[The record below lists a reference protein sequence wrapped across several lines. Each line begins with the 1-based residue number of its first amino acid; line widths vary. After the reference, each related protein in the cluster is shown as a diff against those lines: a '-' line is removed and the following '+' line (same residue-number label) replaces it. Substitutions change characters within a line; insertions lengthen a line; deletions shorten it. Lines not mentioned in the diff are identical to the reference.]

1 MAINKKDRELYEKYS
16 QKLAET
22 LKLPNNEKFIDD
34 YFSKIMVGSE
44 IENLNDNSFED
55 WLENRLKPNL
65 VFLDEKDYLEMAI
78 EALETTGNIAKTN
91 FGSAQQRDEM
101 ALWINKITGYLGELA
116 FKKKLIN
123 DFNLDCKLPHSAGT
137 AKENMPSD
145 IPLIKDANK
154 EGFREPNLKI
164 SIKQTKWSGVWLDLG
179 TQHEKSD
186 IYVQVK
192 VNTGA
197 NLFMSYLNH
206 LGFFKDVFLKKG
218 VDEKIITE
226 DKKDIISA
234 TIKKFENHSLFAYVA
249 GFTKIEDTTFK
260 YEGEKKTGRK
270 WKIYHIKKAEGL
282 LTQKILDNIK
292 SENDVDKINII
303 PIEKFS
309 TYPRYIVS
317 ISKLNYKKEDW
328 KKIINQL

>member
-1 MAINKKDRELYEKYS
+1 MTINKKDRELYKKYS
-16 QKLAET
+16 PKLAET
-22 LKLPNNEKFIDD
+22 LKLPNDETFIDN
-34 YFSKIMVGSE
+34 YFSKIIVGSE
-44 IENLNDNSFED
+44 IENLNNNSFED

-65 VFLDEKDYLEMAI
+65 VFLNEKDYLKMAI

-116 FKKKLIN
+116 FKKKLIG
-123 DFNLDCKLPHSAGT
+123 DFSLDCKLPHSVGT

-145 IPLIKDANK
+145 IPLIKKANEK
-154 EGFREPNLKI
+154 NFREPNLKI

-179 TQHEKSD
+179 TQYEKSD

-206 LGFFKDVFLKKG
+206 LGFFENIFLKKG

-226 DKKDIISA
+226 DKKNIIST
-234 TIKKFENHSLFAYVA
+234 TIQKFENHSLFAYVA
-249 GFTKIEDTTFK
+249 GFTKIGDTTFK
-260 YEGEKKTGRK
+260 HEGEKKL
-270 WKIYHIKKAEGL
+270 E
-282 LTQKILDNIK
+282 
-292 SENDVDKINII
+292 ENG
-303 PIEKFS
+303 
-309 TYPRYIVS
+309 RYIT
-317 ISKLNYKKEDW
+317 LKKPRVY
-328 KKIINQL
+328 